1 VRLGFEA
8 SRRTAA
14 IAMLLG
20 LLIAGCLAPAVNQSP
35 AAVGSPVATSWKPP
49 DQPLPSDPAYRER
62 LGEYADLVLG
72 SAMVPPGSP
81 EHVAYLVRCI
91 ESSGFDVEATDD
103 GITGNLG
110 AQETEFRA
118 VMAAC
123 EQAAVD
129 VGLVKA
135 VEAPDARALGAQYD
149 AFQLTYECMLEHG
162 YPVGDPPSK
171 DAYVE
176 AGGQNWH
183 PYDVAGQSPTTMDQI
198 ETDCPADLVMLFE
211 KLASGERP

>member
-1 VRLGFEA
+1 VISAARP
-8 SRRTAA
+8 A
-14 IAMLLG
+14 IAILMV
-20 LLIAGCLAPAVNQSP
+20 LLIAACQSPAVNQSP
-35 AAVGSPVATSWKPP
+35 ASFGSIVANASWQPP
-49 DQPLPSDPAYRER
+49 DQPLPSNAGYRDR

-91 ESSGFDVEATDD
+91 ESSGFDVEATDG
-103 GITGNLG
+103 GISGNLG
-110 AQETEFRA
+110 AQESQFRE

-129 VGLVKA
+129 IGLVKA
-135 VEAPDARALGAQYD
+135 VEPPDARALGAQYD
-149 AFQLTYECMLEHG
+149 AFQLTYDCMLEHD
-162 YPVGDPPSK
+162 YPVGDPPSR

-183 PYDVAGQSPTTMDQI
+183 PYDVAGQSPTSMDQI
-198 ETDCPADLVMLFE
+198 ETDCPADLVILFE